1 MNSVRFLRETATKTE
16 ACDYV
21 AFAIAHGRFDMRDIG
36 AVLDHDEPLP
46 PSGVRLRRIISASS
60 CFGALKADNAPCNSG
75 IMVPKLCI
83 VPLDELLG
91 IFHRG
96 LSSGHTSSIARL
108 IRPSLSMM

>member
-1 MNSVRFLRETATKTE
+1 
-16 ACDYV
+16 V